1 MISGII
7 GGMETLDELL
17 KVMPA
22 EKDREDVRRLA
33 REVRPDARGPA
44 VDLVVDQMME
54 RIQYGLRAVRHPLPS
69 RQEVERMVRESCS
82 EK

>member
-1 MISGII
+1 MK
-7 GGMETLDELL
+7 TLDELL

-44 VDLVVDQMME
+44 VDLVVDQVME
-54 RIQYGLRAVRHPLPS
+54 KIGWGLRAVRHPLPS
-69 RQEVERMVRESCS
+69 RQEVERMVRESRS
-82 EK
+82 KTSPEE

>member
-1 MISGII
+1 MK
-7 GGMETLDELL
+7 TLDELL

-44 VDLVVDQMME
+44 VDLVVDQVME
-54 RIQYGLRAVRHPLPS
+54 KIGWGLRAVRHPLPT
-69 RQEVERMVRESCS
+69 RQEVERMVRESRS
-82 EK
+82 KTSPEE